1 MNAPVQPT
9 SAPPALQPPSILLMG
24 ASGSGKT
31 YSISTLLEAGLEVFV
46 VSTEPHGLDTLLDV
60 VAERKLDLSKLHYTY
75 VSPTR
80 PGFGKL
86 VDMAKLVS
94 VADQKTLSDMKPAAR
109 GDAGFIHMLHAF
121 MNFKDQKD
129 GKEYGPVTSF
139 GPDRALVV
147 DSLSGVSSMAMD
159 LTVGDKVTANPGEW
173 GIAMRQLD
181 KFLLSC
187 TSDLNCYFIMTAHI
201 EKEEDLITGAQ
212 QIMVST
218 LGKKLAPGIPKFFS
232 EVVLAEARPGS
243 GNLKTFTWSTNTAN
257 HVLKNRALPISNSL
271 EPSFKLV
278 VEAHKRRLAMLQK

>member
-1 MNAPVQPT
+1 MNAPVQNT
-9 SAPPALQPPSILLMG
+9 QSAPKALQPPSILLMG

-31 YSISTLLEAGLEVFV
+31 YSLSTLLEAGLEVFV

-60 VAERKLDLSKLHYTY
+60 VSERKLDLSKLHYTY

-86 VDMAKLVS
+86 VDMAKLV
-94 VADQKTLSDMKPAAR
+94 ANMDQKSLSDMRPVPR
-109 GDAGFIHMLHAF
+109 GDAGFIQMLHAF

-139 GPDRALVV
+139 GSDKVLVV

-173 GIAMRQLD
+173 GIAMKQLD

-187 TSDLNCYFIMTAHI
+187 TSDLNCYFVMTAHV

-212 QIMVST
+212 QVMVST
-218 LGKKLAPGIPKFFS
+218 LGKKLAPSIPKFFS
-232 EVVLAEARPGS
+232 EVVLSEARVEQGDR
-243 GNLKTFTWSTNTAN
+243 KRFTWSTNTAN
-257 HVLKNRALPISNSL
+257 HVLKNRALPISANL
-271 EPSFKLV
+271 EPSFKPII
-278 VEAHKRRLAMLQK
+278 EAHNRRVALIK